1 MRMKKSSIYG
11 CAVLFLFNDIVAQML
26 YDNPEFVGEARKQYT
41 EEEMTTVK
49 ETCVA
54 EMAKLGQSTSKIALF
69 ILIYLLST
77 CRNKIFRF
85 TGLFYFSLLGFFLNF
100 SYISKNTLKHCFEI
114 FRPCFFFMNTCNLK
128 RDFGFI
134 FLFMFF

>member
-49 ETCVA
+49 ETCDA

-77 CRNKIFRF
+77 CRNKIFMF
-85 TGLFYFSLLGFFLNF
+85 AGLFFFSLFCWVFF
-100 SYISKNTLKHCFEI
+100 K
-114 FRPCFFFMNTCNLK
+114 
-128 RDFGFI
+128 I
-134 FLFMFF
+134 FLIY

>member
-1 MRMKKSSIYG
+1 MKKSSIYG

-41 EEEMTTVK
+41 EKEMTTVK

-85 TGLFYFSLLGFFLNF
+85 AGLVLLGFFLNF
-100 SYISKNTLKHCFEI
+100 SYILKNTLKHCFEI
-114 FRPCFFFMNTCNLK
+114 FRPCFFFYEYM
-128 RDFGFI
+128 
-134 FLFMFF
+134 

>member
-26 YDNPEFVGEARKQYT
+26 YDNPEFVDEARKQYT

-85 TGLFYFSLLGFFLNF
+85 AGLFYFSLFCWVFLKFFL
-100 SYISKNTLKHCFEI
+100 YIKKHFKTL
-114 FRPCFFFMNTCNLK
+114 FRNISTVFFFL
-128 RDFGFI
+128 
-134 FLFMFF
+134 

>member
-1 MRMKKSSIYG
+1 MKKSSIYG

-26 YDNPEFVGEARKQYT
+26 YDNPELVGEARKQYT

-85 TGLFYFSLLGFFLNF
+85 AGLFYFSLFCWVFFFNF
-100 SYISKNTLKHCFEI
+100 SYILKNTLKHCFEI
-114 FRPCFFFMNTCNLK
+114 FRPCFFFYEYM
-128 RDFGFI
+128 
-134 FLFMFF
+134 